1 MIVRMSKIVIIGAKD
16 RLMDVLHHVHELG
29 FLHIEP
35 DIKSV
40 ADENLDPYLKALS
53 LDEQTVSER
62 LFYEDLKNKIDTL
75 LECIPDVPSRK
86 PYLSP
91 QTAAK
96 AIGEIVSD
104 HIESCR
110 TLFRKKESLQEEK
123 QELNRYGNFLIAIES
138 LHPPEGISPD
148 LDYIGIE
155 ISSPEALADL
165 EKFLDQQTK
174 GRFELLTTQ
183 SDNNTIIGLIT
194 TRKEFADQLR
204 AQLIERRVSEYTLP
218 EELKSLSLAEQNKV
232 ILKKLAACALEITA
246 INEKLR
252 SFSSRWL
259 GTYRLVRQWLSD
271 RLSVIQSTASI
282 YETELCFFILGWL
295 PTTDLEKLK
304 KSVDEKFAGK
314 VVVEEKE
321 ILEQDMERIPTMLKN
336 PAYFQPFEIFARLL
350 PIPAYSSFDITPF
363 IGIFFPIF
371 FGMMLGDIGYGIVIL
386 AISLLL
392 LGLYKHKKLVTD
404 AAKILGVCGGYTIFF
419 GILFGECFGR
429 AGSEFIGLK
438 PIFFDRQ
445 SAIEPMFYFALA
457 VGVVH
462 IIIGLAMGLISAL
475 RKKLKKEALFKL
487 FTILLILCLA
497 FVGASFWM
505 PTLTVLKRPLLITVG
520 IITPVLLVTGG
531 LMAPL
536 EVIKSIGNIISYA
549 RIMAIGLTSVLLAYV
564 ANHLAGM
571 AGSIWIGVFVAILLH
586 AFNILLGIFAP
597 TIHSLRLHYVEF
609 FSKFMES
616 GGKEYKPMG
625 RE

>member
-53 LDEQTVSER
+53 LDEKTVSER
-62 LFYEDLKNKIDTL
+62 LFCENLKNKIDTL

-96 AIGEIVSD
+96 AIAEIVSD

-110 TLFRKKESLQEEK
+110 SLFRKRESLQEEK
-123 QELNRYGNFLIAIES
+123 QELNRYGNFLIAVES
-138 LHPPEGISPD
+138 LLPPEGISPD
-148 LDYIGIE
+148 LDCIGIE
-155 ISSPEALADL
+155 ISGPEVPAEL
-165 EKFLDQQTK
+165 EKFLEQHTQ

-183 SDNNTIIGLIT
+183 AGDDTIIGLIT
-194 TRKEFADQLR
+194 TEKEFAAQLR
-204 AQLIERRVSEYTLP
+204 ARLNERRIAEYTLP
-218 EELKSLSLAEQNKV
+218 EELKNLSLTEQNNA
-232 ILKKLAACALEITA
+232 ILKRLAACALEINA
-246 INEKLR
+246 VDEKLT
-252 SFSSRWL
+252 SFSKRWL
-259 GTYRLVRQWLSD
+259 GTYRLVRRWLSD
-271 RLSVIQSTASI
+271 RLRVIQSTASI

-295 PTTDLEKLK
+295 PTTDLERLK
-304 KSVDEKFAGK
+304 KNMEEKFAGK

-321 ILEQDMERIPTMLKN
+321 ILEQDLERVPTMLKN

-350 PIPAYSSFDITPF
+350 PMPAYSSFDITPF

-371 FGMMLGDIGYGIVIL
+371 FGMMLGDIGYGIVVL

-392 LGLYKHKKLVTD
+392 LGLYKRKKLVTD
-404 AAKILGVCGGYTIFF
+404 AAKILGVCGAYTIFF
-419 GILFGECFGR
+419 GILFGECFGTVGR
-429 AGSEFIGLK
+429 KLFGLK
-438 PIFFDRQ
+438 PIIFDRHA
-445 SAIEPMFYFALA
+445 AIEPMFYFALA
-457 VGVVH
+457 AGVVH
-462 IIIGLAMGLISAL
+462 IIIALAMGLISAL
-475 RKKLKKEALFKL
+475 RKKLKREALFKL
-487 FTILLILCLA
+487 FTILFILCLA
-497 FVGASFWM
+497 FIGASFWL
-505 PTLTVLKRPLLITVG
+505 PTLTVLKQPLLITIG

-564 ANHLAGM
+564 ANNFAGM

-609 FSKFMES
+609 LSKFMET
-616 GGKEYKPMG
+616 GGKEYKPLG